1 MLKNDDRFYIRA
13 KALAAQLTKDE
24 KLGLLTT
31 HHHAVERLGLGEFYI
46 GTEVARGYVGRDK
59 EHTSTVFP
67 QPIGLASTFDRELM
81 ERLGEVAGREARAYY
96 NAEKKG
102 GLALWGPTVDMV
114 RNPLWGRT
122 EEAYGE
128 DVCLAGELT
137 AAYTKGMA
145 GENED
150 GYVMTVPTL
159 KHFCANNNEEKRS
172 SCSAY
177 LTPRLK
183 REYYYAAF
191 EIPIRDGGAKSIM
204 AAYNELNGVPAIMD
218 PDIQS
223 ILKDEWGLWFV
234 VSDGGDFSQNV
245 IDHRYTSTHSE
256 AYELC
261 LKAGSDTMTDE
272 DTLVRAAAERALEQG
287 LISWDD
293 IDRSV
298 VNTLYARL
306 RLGQLDKTE
315 FDRTDKSVID
325 TEQSRALNRRAATE
339 QVTLLKNNGLL
350 PLSRDKKV
358 AVVGPLC
365 DDCLMDWYTGHSTY
379 ENTILKTA
387 EETFSQVTTDSLW
400 DVAAVKAPNGRYLCA
415 YEDGSVR
422 ADAESITDG
431 CLFEIQDW
439 GENWKNLFSV
449 KFSRYVRL
457 FEDGGIR
464 LHNRRIYDWFTRET
478 FNFKDCCGSVLI
490 EEFLGHGRLIC
501 KEDGELGISSQRAV
515 VGCQLFGIEYQSMGE
530 DRARELAGS
539 VDAVIYCVGNYP
551 VQTAKECYDRK
562 TLELNIQPG
571 MTQVLAGEN
580 KNTVLVCVS
589 SYPYSIVEESESAA
603 AVMWTSHAG
612 AELGTAVTA
621 VLTGDSEP
629 TGRTP
634 ITWYKSVHDLPDIM
648 DYDIERSG
656 ATYMYFGAKPLYP
669 FGHGLGYAAFEYGEM
684 SVCREDDRVKI
695 RLDVKN
701 ISQRDGTEVVQV
713 YFTVTDSAV
722 RRALKK
728 LCGFERVFVKA
739 GQTVTAEITVKEDI
753 LRIFDVKGERML
765 LESGTYE
772 FMTGA
777 SSEDIR
783 QRARLS
789 ICAGSIGKRPKRFR
803 ANMFDSL
810 EGGRLFWSKDM
821 GCEYVRPKG
830 WSATAVYEGVD
841 LSQAEKLVLRASCI
855 AGQRELT
862 AKIGQKE
869 YVAQIAPSDRFDG
882 FESYEIKIDPTDI
895 SVLEIKLPQYVSLL
909 DIEIK

>member
-1 MLKNDDRFYIRA
+1 MLKNDKFYIRA
-13 KALAAQLTKDE
+13 KELAAQLTGEE
-24 KLGLLTT
+24 KLGLITT
-31 HHHAVERLGLGEFYI
+31 HHNAVERLGLGEFYI

-81 ERLGEVAGREARAYY
+81 ERLGEVAGKEARAYY
-96 NAEKKG
+96 NADKKG

-150 GYVMTVPTL
+150 GYYMTVPTL
-159 KHFCANNNEEKRS
+159 KHFCANNNEEKRG

-191 EIPIRDGGAKSIM
+191 EIPIRDGGARSIM

-218 PDIQS
+218 PDIQT

-245 IDHRYTSTHSE
+245 IDHRYTETHSE

-272 DTLVRAAAERALEQG
+272 DSLVRAAAERALEQG

-306 RLGQLDKTE
+306 RLGQLDETE
-315 FDRTDKSVID
+315 FDKAGKDDID
-325 TEQSRALNRRAATE
+325 TEQSRRLNRRAATE

-350 PLSRDKKV
+350 PLSKDKKV
-358 AVVGPLC
+358 AVAGPLC
-365 DDCLMDWYTGHSTY
+365 DDCLMDWYTGFGTY
-379 ENTILKTA
+379 ENTILSA
-387 EETFSQVTTDSLW
+387 AGETFREVVTDSLW
-400 DVAAVKAPNGRYLCA
+400 DVAAVKAPNGKYLCA

-422 ADAESITDG
+422 ADADSITDA
-431 CLFEIQDW
+431 CLFEIQNW
-439 GENWKNLFSV
+439 GENWKNFFSV
-449 KFSRYVRL
+449 KYSRYVRL
-457 FEDGGIR
+457 FDDGSLK
-464 LHNRRIYDWFTRET
+464 LHNRRIYDWYTRET
-478 FNFKDCCGSVLI
+478 FNFRDYCGSVLI
-490 EEFLGHGRLIC
+490 EEFLTHGRVVC
-501 KEDGELGISSQRAV
+501 KDAGVLGISRQRAV
-515 VGCQLFGIEYQSMGE
+515 QSDQLFEIEYQSRGE
-530 DRARELAGS
+530 DRARELAKN

-612 AELGTAVTA
+612 AELGTAVSA

-648 DYDIERSG
+648 DYDIESSG
-656 ATYMYFGAKPLYP
+656 ATYMYFGGEALYP
-669 FGHGLGYAAFEYGEM
+669 FGYGLSYCEFEYGSM
-684 SVCREDDRVKI
+684 SLCREGGRVKVK
-695 RLDVKN
+695 LDIKN
-701 ISQRDGTEVVQV
+701 TSDRDGTEVVQV
-713 YFTVTDSAV
+713 YFTVADSAV
-722 RRALKK
+722 RRAARK
-728 LCGFERVFVKA
+728 LCGFERVAVKA
-739 GQTVTAEITVKEDI
+739 GGTVTAEITVKEDI
-753 LRIFDVKGERML
+753 LRIFDVKSERMI

-772 FMTGA
+772 FMAGA
-777 SSEDIR
+777 SSKDIR
-783 QRARLS
+783 QRAKLL
-789 ICAGSIGKRPKRFR
+789 IEGVNIGKRRNKFS

-810 EGGRLFWSKDM
+810 HGGRLFWSKKL
-821 GCEYVRPKG
+821 GCEYVRSTG
-830 WSATAVYEGVD
+830 WGATAVYEGVD
-841 LSQAEKLVLRASCI
+841 FTQAGELVLGVSCI

-862 AKIGQKE
+862 VKIGDKE
-869 YVAQIAPSDRFDG
+869 YKTKIAPSDRFDG
-882 FESYEIKIDPTDI
+882 FESYVIKIDRSDA
-895 SVLEIKLPQYVSLL
+895 SSLAVELPQFVALL
-909 DIEIK
+909 DIELR